1 MSKEIILDVHE
12 LPPPE
17 PLDLTLE
24 VLGKLKQGE
33 YVKMMHCMQPFPLY
47 DTLLENGLRY
57 APREG
62 MCGFDIYIW
71 YANDWATGSERKN
84 GLSLV

>member
-12 LPPPE
+12 LLPPE

-24 VLGKLKQGE
+24 ILAKLKQGE

-47 DTLLENGLRY
+47 DILLENGFKY
-57 APREG
+57 EVREG
-62 MCGFDIYIW
+62 MYGFDIYIW
-71 YANDWATGSERKN
+71 YARDKTTGSYIKSR
-84 GLSLV
+84 

>member
-24 VLGKLKQGE
+24 ILAKLKQGE

-47 DTLLENGLRY
+47 DILLENGFKY
-57 APREG
+57 EVREG
-62 MCGFDIYIW
+62 MYGFDIYIW
-71 YANDWATGSERKN
+71 YARDKATDSYIKSR
-84 GLSLV
+84 